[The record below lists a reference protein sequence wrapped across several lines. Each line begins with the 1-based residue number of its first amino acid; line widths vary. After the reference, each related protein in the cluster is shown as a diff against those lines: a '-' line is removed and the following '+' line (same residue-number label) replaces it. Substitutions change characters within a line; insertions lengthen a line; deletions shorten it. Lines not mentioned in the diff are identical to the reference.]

1 MNRLTRT
8 MVPNRAARPEKVL
21 QFGEGNFLR
30 AFVDWQIDI
39 MNKQT
44 GFNGNVVIVQPL
56 PAGLAEALNEQDGLY
71 TVYLEGMKEGR
82 AVREHS
88 LIEAV
93 ARGINPY
100 NQYEAYAKLAENPDL
115 RFIISNTT
123 EAGIAFVPSDW
134 LEDQPQ
140 SSYPGKL
147 TALLYRRFQYF
158 GGDRSKGFIIIPCEL
173 IDRNGD
179 ELKAIVLK
187 YAELWNLSAD
197 FISWLHEANT
207 FCCSLVD
214 RIVPGYPKERI
225 GEITEELG
233 YEDRFVVVGE
243 QFHLWVIEGPQWIK
257 EEFPAELAG
266 LQVLVVDD
274 MTPYRTRK
282 VRILNGAHTALTPVA
297 YLYGLETVGESL
309 DHPIVGKFVE
319 SLIYNEIIPTLELP
333 EEELRSFAAAVLERF
348 RNPFVRHYLMSIA
361 LNSVSKFKTR
371 DLPTL
376 LTYSKEQGKFPRKLT
391 FSFAALL
398 AFYRGKR
405 GGEPIELADDQDVLE
420 QFAALW
426 QVCDGSPEA
435 IRRLVMEVLASKER
449 WGADLNEVSGLT
461 DQLAEDLYRIESA
474 GMVRALGDLLGTS
487 AAADR

>member
-1 MNRLTRT
+1 MNRLTQA
-8 MVPNRAARPEKVL
+8 MAPGRAVRPAKVL

-39 MNKQT
+39 MNKKT

-82 AVREHS
+82 PVREHS
-88 LIEAV
+88 LIESV

-100 NQYEAYAKLAENPDL
+100 SEYEAYAKLAENPDL

-123 EAGIAFVPSDW
+123 EAGIAFAPADR

-147 TALLYRRFQYF
+147 TALLHRRYQYF

-187 YAELWNLSAD
+187 YAELWNLGAD
-197 FISWLHEANT
+197 FVNWLHEANT

-297 YLYGLETVGESL
+297 YLYGLDTVGESV
-309 DHPIVGKFVE
+309 DHPVVEKFVE
-319 SLIYNEIIPTLELP
+319 SLIYDEIIPTLELP
-333 EEELRSFAAAVLERF
+333 KEELQSFAAAVLERF

-376 LTYSKEQGKFPRKLT
+376 LTYSKEQGKLPRKLT
-391 FSFAALL
+391 FAFAALL
-398 AFYRGKR
+398 AFYKGKR
-405 GGEPIELADDQDVLE
+405 GGEPIELADDRDVLD

-426 QVCDGSPEA
+426 RVCDGSREA
-435 IRRLVMEVLASKER
+435 VRRLVAEVLASKER
-449 WGADLNEVSGLT
+449 WGMDLNEVNGLAG
-461 DQLAEDLYRIESA
+461 QLAEDLYHIESA
-474 GMVRALGDLLGTS
+474 GMVRALEDLLGAS
-487 AAADR
+487 AGAEQ